1 MAPSHRH
8 DEEEWKSYC
17 DPTITAS
24 GTIKTT
30 DGMLMKG
37 TAQLLQTIYNIQTVE
52 HPQLESTKKFWCSR
66 LRDRCLSATVLEP
79 TSKKLPAPNAT
90 CGNSTKVNPSFLKM
104 CKIHK
109 ELRQE
114 TPLFLPSSWRHNSG
128 NKLTNKRANK
138 VETAHFGLQQF
149 TDGYKLKP
157 HRRAI
162 NKSYDAKTWIFTAYT

>member
-1 MAPSHRH
+1 MAPTHRH

-52 HPQLESTKKFWCSR
+52 HPQLESTKKFGCSR
-66 LRDRCLSATVLEP
+66 FRDRCLGVTVLEP

-90 CGNSTKVNPSFLKM
+90 CGTSTKVNPSFLKM
-104 CKIHK
+104 CKIPK
-109 ELRQE
+109 ELREE
-114 TPLFLPSSWRHNSG
+114 TPLFLPSS
-128 NKLTNKRANK
+128 
-138 VETAHFGLQQF
+138 
-149 TDGYKLKP
+149 
-157 HRRAI
+157 
-162 NKSYDAKTWIFTAYT
+162 